1 MHNSVLLNVFLIAVI
16 RTPKTLQCC
25 TMWLILAVW
34 DSLDYRIITQQLQR
48 FSYVVC
54 RLKNCGVHTEAQ
66 RHMLTLEPHPRIKH
80 MCW

>member
-1 MHNSVLLNVFLIAVI
+1 MPNSVLLNGFLIAVI

-48 FSYVVC
+48 FSYVVY
-54 RLKNCGVHTEAQ
+54 RLKSCGVHTQTQ
-66 RHMLTLEPHPRIKH
+66 RHTLTLGAQARIKH
-80 MCW
+80 MS